1 MLMTKNSNN
10 IEYWEQRAIALEKL
24 KNSRVKLTQKD
35 LHRINREIS
44 RKLKKNIN
52 YWVGRFA
59 RDNELTYADAMK
71 KLSPEEIKEFRMDV
85 DEYIREASQITDE
98 TPDEW
103 LLKIANAST
112 SYHLTRLE
120 LLKIQLINSVNELI
134 SKESGLIF
142 NFLEDLYKDVY
153 FRSTFD
159 IAQGLGAEIKLF
171 TPNEYAI
178 KNLIKTPWTSDGVE
192 FSERL
197 WGPHRETLIQELD
210 KTMKESLIRGD
221 SAIKHAERLA
231 ETMGARKN
239 HAEALLHTESARIAE
254 EARYDN
260 YTDLGVE
267 KYIIVATLDHKT
279 SDICRHL
286 DGKVFLLKDRKVGL
300 NYPPFHVHCR
310 TTTAPYIPEEYHIG
324 ERAARDKNGK
334 TIFVPKDMTYSE
346 FYKKYIEGDK
356 EYSLVEKKW
365 ENRHSDKKQFEKYK
379 NLGYDGVK
387 LFDDFQKIKYN
398 DTKEWDIVKG
408 YTGIVQKGE
417 ISPLVKYSNFKKH
430 HNELEDKLIGMKT
443 ADGVEIKGVSYHFTG
458 RAIGTHDWANPNNS
472 KEIMKKL
479 NHKHVPIEDI
489 EKCLAN
495 GSIIKKRS
503 NSVLLEL
510 DGRCGVTYNPIT
522 NTLIQCNLRREKA

>member
-1 MLMTKNSNN
+1 MLMTNNSNN

-197 WGPHRETLIQELD
+197 WGPHRETLIQELN

-221 SAIKHAERLA
+221 GAIKHAERLA
-231 ETMGARKN
+231 EKMGARKN

-260 YTDLGVE
+260 YIDLGVE

-346 FYKKYIEGDK
+346 FYKKYIESDK

-365 ENRHSDKKQFEKYK
+365 ENRHSDKKQHERYK
-379 NLGYDGVK
+379 
-387 LFDDFQKIKYN
+387 
-398 DTKEWDIVKG
+398 
-408 YTGIVQKGE
+408 
-417 ISPLVKYSNFKKH
+417 S
-430 HNELEDKLIGMKT
+430 
-443 ADGVEIKGVSYHFTG
+443 AGVEVPEKFDKYQEMKY
-458 RAIGTHDWANPNNS
+458 NNS
-472 KEIMKKL
+472 KGYWRTKNQYRSFNAIDKKEWTEEFKSKCKETIKRFSREYDL
-479 NHKHVPIEDI
+479 DFNEHSVARYHDRISNKDKKTFMSEEDFVT
-489 EKCLAN
+489 LAKSKPN
-495 GSIIKKRS
+495 YRQ
-503 NSVLLEL
+503 L
-510 DGRCGVTYNPIT
+510 DGNLISYSNKTAIVFDRDNITHIKTVMVGLSNPRKKWVKNDIT
-522 NTLIQCNLRREKA
+522 TKK

>member
-24 KNSRVKLTQKD
+24 KNSRVKTTQKD

-52 YWVGRFA
+52 YWVGRFS

-134 SKESGLIF
+134 SKESDLIF

-171 TPNEYAI
+171 TPNEYTI
-178 KNLIKTPWTSDGVE
+178 KNLIKTPWTSDGIE

-197 WGPHRETLIQELD
+197 WGPHRETLIQELN

-221 SAIKHAERLA
+221 SAIKHAEKLA
-231 ETMGARKN
+231 ETMGVRNN

-260 YTDLGVE
+260 YIDLGVE

-334 TIFVPKDMTYSE
+334 TIFVPKDMTYPE

-356 EYSLVEKKW
+356 EYSAAEKAWK
-365 ENRHSDKKQFEKYK
+365 NRHSDKKLHEKYSK
-379 NLGYDGVK
+379 IYGDDIPK
-387 LFDDFQKIKYN
+387 SFEDFQKLKY
-398 DTKEWDIVKG
+398 
-408 YTGIVQKGE
+408 
-417 ISPLVKYSNFKKH
+417 
-430 HNELEDKLIGMKT
+430 
-443 ADGVEIKGVSYHFTG
+443 
-458 RAIGTHDWANPNNS
+458 NNS
-472 KEIMKKL
+472 KKWESLKAEKIDRIKALEYSPKLNKTLSDYEVRVWYDNKDRGIGDLIDTSKSIKEQAIQACDLRNMYRTQAREMMKNQEKRKKL
-479 NHKHVPIEDI
+479 DI
-489 EKCLAN
+489 SDPNKTFEE
-495 GSIIKKRS
+495 
-503 NSVLLEL
+503 LLERKKIRYGL
-510 DGRCGVTYNPIT
+510 EEEEAYKAIIASSMKT
-522 NTLIQCNLRREKA
+522 NTKVNKMLGLE